1 MKIATS
7 FLLCTYNLPHTIAQ
21 WSRQGPCRQAEGCC
35 RFRFTDLG
43 KQRTNQDGQHGV
55 CNQQHGGPVL
65 PIELFSVYSNNFWS
79 KGEISTC
86 SHVMAEISSLPSGV
100 NEKYICRLSFVPI
113 TRSTRPLLS
122 TERIIFEL
130 FDDVSPSNSPI
141 SPDERHPCLSSE
153 QSAIPSFK
161 EIPYS
166 LSKLCS
172 N

>member
-1 MKIATS
+1 MKSAADFGLRTSGNRERTKTDNMESATS
-7 FLLCTYNLPHTIAQ
+7 ST
-21 WSRQGPCRQAEGCC
+21 
-35 RFRFTDLG
+35 
-43 KQRTNQDGQHGV
+43 V
-55 CNQQHGGPVL
+55 GPVL